1 MAKKF
6 AGFTE
11 DQALVLLNKVG
22 YTGQSLQADEVDAFL
37 ASSPAAQAKLGQYAA
52 AAQKRFDMLTTPTTG
67 YAEGGETVPMPG
79 INGRFQGNVDNIQ
92 GNFGGLLGS
101 VFGGGIPAGGVAKDP
116 NAIAKGG
123 DLIPKSASG
132 TGSGIPNWIIAP
144 PPGTPVTSALVTHTN
159 PVTGEVWTAPTGGY
173 SVNTSAL
180 AKPQGVFQDP
190 NAMATALT
198 TPGTPIVDNFPNNVM
213 PLPNNV
219 QRAMPQVGQAT
230 QQTYL
235 PTGAAAT
242 YNPMSN
248 TASFDEQYQ
257 LLKAQPYVKDE
268 EFWKNNKLQEQIDG
282 GFGGSIRA
290 PGALSNMYKRYGLTE
305 GVDTIE
311 DVKRE
316 YELYNRASQNA
327 QAAQIP
333 LSQPNT
339 LDTARQAVATAQ
351 DTFAN
356 LQAAY
361 ANIDPLNTTAQ
372 AAAKAAIDAQ
382 QIKVTQA
389 QAGLNTAQNNYVSA
403 NMLSPGELQAKALS
417 DPLSLAT
424 TAPVATITGTASQK
438 IDPTTGQ
445 LTGFTPTAA
454 LSTALPTTPAVA
466 PVVTPAATI
475 TPTAASVGVQST
487 LDKLAAATGMVGP
500 DALVQAATMTPDQLA
515 ALGLTV
521 EQIDQART
529 VVAPAPRVV
538 QQGELITGSTV
549 DMAAVDKAVNFEAAT
564 GAPSSSGTVQ
574 GQLTS
579 LMQQFEGDATP
590 AWAAGAMRAAT
601 AALASRGLG
610 ASSMAGQAII
620 QATMEAALPIA
631 MQDAQTNAGF
641 ELQNLSNR
649 QATAM
654 FGAQQRATFLGM
666 EFDQNFQTKVA
677 NASRISDIANM
688 NFSADQQIALENAR
702 MAQTVD
708 LTNMSAKNA
717 KIMADAATL
726 SQMDMTNLNNRQQAA
741 VTNAQS
747 FLQMDMANLDKEQQT
762 AMFKSQSMVNTLLS
776 DNAAA
781 NAAKQFNATSENQ
794 TNQFF
799 AGIASTIAQFNVDQ
813 ENAMQRFN
821 AGEANTIAQF
831 NSTMNNQREQ
841 FNSQNSLIVEQAN
854 AQWSQT
860 IATTNNAAINA
871 ANRDAAQAANG
882 LTNIGYNNLLQG
894 ERDIMSYVFQTANN
908 NADRATQL
916 ALGNITAN
924 TAITNA
930 DKNLTAAEIAADA
943 AKKGALAAAA
953 GSVLSAMFKDTWTG
967 IFRKKSE

>member
-67 YAEGGETVPMPG
+67 FADGGMVDPNALVQPVPQPNSIPVFNTPTVGLNILNQPTKGYAEGGTV
-79 INGRFQGNVDNIQ
+79 
-92 GNFGGLLGS
+92 
-101 VFGGGIPAGGVAKDP
+101 
-116 NAIAKGG
+116 
-123 DLIPKSASG
+123 
-132 TGSGIPNWIIAP
+132 
-144 PPGTPVTSALVTHTN
+144 ALD
-159 PVTGEVWTAPTGGY
+159 A
-173 SVNTSAL
+173 
-180 AKPQGVFQDP
+180 
-190 NAMATALT
+190 
-198 TPGTPIVDNFPNNVM
+198 
-213 PLPNNV
+213 
-219 QRAMPQVGQAT
+219 
-230 QQTYL
+230 
-235 PTGAAAT
+235 
-242 YNPMSN
+242 
-248 TASFDEQYQ
+248 
-257 LLKAQPYVKDE
+257 
-268 EFWKNNKLQEQIDG
+268 
-282 GFGGSIRA
+282 
-290 PGALSNMYKRYGLTE
+290 
-305 GVDTIE
+305 
-311 DVKRE
+311 
-316 YELYNRASQNA
+316 
-327 QAAQIP
+327 
-333 LSQPNT
+333 
-339 LDTARQAVATAQ
+339 ARQAVNTAQ

-361 ANIDPLNTTAQ
+361 ANIDPLNTTEQ
-372 AAAKAAIDAQ
+372 AAAKAAMDAQ

-389 QAGLNTAQNNYVSA
+389 SAGLDTAQNNYTSA
-403 NMLSPGELQAKALS
+403 NMPSAGETQAKALS

-424 TAPVATITGTASQK
+424 TAPVAELVGTADQK
-438 IDPTTGQ
+438 IDPSTGQ
-445 LTGFTPTAA
+445 LSGAAPVAVTTTATPTA
-454 LSTALPTTPAVA
+454 PVA
-466 PVVTPAATI
+466 APDAIAASTI
-475 TPTAASVGVQST
+475 TPTAASPEIKTT
-487 LDKLAAATGMVGP
+487 LDKLEAATGKVGE
-500 DALVQAATMTPDQLA
+500 DALVVAATMTPDQLSS
-515 ALGLTV
+515 LGLTV

-538 QQGELITGSTV
+538 QDGELITGSTV

-564 GAPSSSGTVQ
+564 GSPSSAGTVQ

-579 LMQQFEGDATP
+579 LMQDFEGDATP

-708 LTNMSAKNA
+708 LANMSAKNA
-717 KIMADAATL
+717 KVMADAATL

-794 TNQFF
+794 TNQFY
-799 AGIASTIAQFNVDQ
+799 ASLSSTIAQFNVDQ
-813 ENAMQRFN
+813 TNAMQRFN

-831 NSTMNNQREQ
+831 NSTMENQREQ

-871 ANRDAAQAANG
+871 ANRDAAMAANN
-882 LTNIGYNNLLQG
+882 LTSIGYNNLLQK
-894 ERDIMSYVFQTANN
+894 ERDVMSYVFQTANN

-930 DKNLTAAEIAADA
+930 EKNLTAAELAADA

-953 GSVLSAMFKDTWTG
+953 GNVLASMFKDSIVG
-967 IFRKKSE
+967 IFTKPTPDTKAGQ

>member
-67 YAEGGETVPMPG
+67 YAEGGAVQDTYG
-79 INGRFQGNVDNIQ
+79 T
-92 GNFGGLLGS
+92 LLGS
-101 VFGGGIPAGGVAKDP
+101 LYGGVAGAV
-116 NAIAKGG
+116 NSGAIPADGVAK
-123 DLIPKSASG
+123 
-132 TGSGIPNWIIAP
+132 
-144 PPGTPVTSALVTHTN
+144 
-159 PVTGEVWTAPTGGY
+159 E
-173 SVNTSAL
+173 
-180 AKPQGVFQDP
+180 P

-198 TPGTPIVDNFPNNVM
+198 TPGTPIVDNFPNNV
-213 PLPNNV
+213 
-219 QRAMPQVGQAT
+219 MPQVGQAT

-248 TASFDEQYQ
+248 TASFEAQIAADKKYLDEQYQ

-268 EFWKNNKLQEQIDG
+268 EFWKKNKLQEQIDG

-445 LTGFTPTAA
+445 LTGISPTAA
-454 LSTALPTTPAVA
+454 LSTATPTTPAVA

-475 TPTAASVGVQST
+475 TPTAASAGVQST

-549 DMAAVDKAVNFEAAT
+549 DMTAVDKAVNFEAAT

-953 GSVLSAMFKDTWTG
+953 GSVLSAMFKDNWTG